1 MKEPLFPRHTV
12 TLLQYIGIGLI
23 SGAISHGFFS
33 GFRSLVT
40 AAIGIVVFV
49 VGLAYERN
57 LTGGKVDM

>member
-1 MKEPLFPRHTV
+1 MKESLFPRHTA

-40 AAIGIVVFV
+40 AIIGIVVFIL
-49 VGLAYERN
+49 GLWYEHN
-57 LTGGKVDM
+57 LTG